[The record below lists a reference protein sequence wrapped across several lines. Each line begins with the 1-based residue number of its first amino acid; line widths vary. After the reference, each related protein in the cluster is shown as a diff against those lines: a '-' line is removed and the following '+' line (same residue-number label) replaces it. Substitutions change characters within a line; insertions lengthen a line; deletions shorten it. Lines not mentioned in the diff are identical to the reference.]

1 MAISIKNKKILI
13 FSSIIGAGGLAFLLF
28 KKGSKLEFVD
38 NVYCT
43 DESCSNVNPET
54 YVGDYSSAN
63 GDGIENTGMVNLL
76 FTNKHNLSAGDNILV
91 TQTSEN
97 VSYPEYDG
105 WRIVQYV
112 YNDYVIRLDIPRLG
126 SSPIEGG
133 FVQKEALSKRL
144 F

>member
-1 MAISIKNKKILI
+1 MALSSKHKKILI
-13 FSSIIGAGGLAFLLF
+13 FTSIIGAGGLAFLLF

-43 DESCSNVNPET
+43 DESCSNVNPDS
-54 YVGDYSSAN
+54 YVGDYSNADGDEGN
-63 GDGIENTGMVNLL
+63 GTGMVNLL

-91 TQTSEN
+91 TQTSDSI
-97 VSYPEYDG
+97 SYPEYDG

-112 YNDYVIRLDIPRLG
+112 YNDYVVRLDIPRMG

>member
-1 MAISIKNKKILI
+1 MALSSKHKKILI
-13 FSSIIGAGGLAFLLF
+13 FTSIIGAGGLAFLLF
-28 KKGSKLEFVD
+28 KKGSKLAFID

-43 DESCSNVNPET
+43 DESCSNVDPAT
-54 YVGDYSSAN
+54 YVGDYSNAD
-63 GDGIENTGMVNLL
+63 GDIGNNTGMLNLL
-76 FTNKHNLSAGDNILV
+76 FTDKHNLSAGDNILV
-91 TQTSEN
+91 TQSGIEPT
-97 VSYPEYDG
+97 YPEYDG

-112 YNDYVIRLDIPRLG
+112 YNDYIIRLDIPRMG